1 MTTIRSGRR
10 THADWLHG
18 LLPAL
23 VVALLLGAAGAARAQ
38 ARVDISLT
46 VFHDRLSG
54 YGNWVASARF
64 GQVWY
69 PHHEHLWRPYR
80 DGSWAYTNVGWT
92 WVSGEPWAWATYH
105 YGRWVFDD
113 EYGWIWVPG
122 TVWGP
127 AWVAWRSNDDYVG
140 WAPLPPGVAVS
151 DNFDP
156 PIDPYAFVFVRTRY
170 LCDPHLVTYIE
181 PQARN
186 VTYVRL
192 TSNATRFSVSG
203 GVYFNRGVDVNVV
216 GRAMGRPVARYTVQA
231 TAVEGPTRVA
241 SGHVAIYRPT
251 SVVISRPSGYAP
263 TVRATEGPARSAAR
277 EQPVAAEHGAAPAH
291 AAVRVERPTEMA
303 SRHQRESRNLA
314 ADQAHE
320 RAALEKEHAVE
331 NAHPPAGMTRAQIAA
346 RQETEHHAQA
356 QNDARQKQ
364 ALNAQHTQEK
374 QQQQQRQ
381 QAKGS
386 DKGKGRDGRGGGLTP
401 QA

>member
-10 THADWLHG
+10 THAHWHHAF
-18 LLPAL
+18 LPAL
-23 VVALLLGAAGAARAQ
+23 VVALLLGAAGPARAQ
-38 ARVDISLT
+38 ARVDVSLT
-46 VFHDRLSG
+46 VFHDGLSR

-64 GQVWY
+64 GDVWY

-80 DGSWAYTNVGWT
+80 DGYWAYTDVGWT
-92 WVSGEPWAWATYH
+92 WVSDEPWAWATYH
-105 YGRWVFDD
+105 YGRWAFDD
-113 EYGWIWVPG
+113 EYGWIWVPD

-127 AWVAWRSNDDYVG
+127 AWVAWRDNDDYVG
-140 WAPLPPGVAVS
+140 WAPLPPGVVVR
-151 DNFDP
+151 DDFDP

-170 LCDPHLVTYIE
+170 LCDPHLVTYVE

-186 VTYVRL
+186 ATYVRL

-216 GRAMGRPVARYTVQA
+216 GRAIGRPVPHLTVQA

-241 SGHVAIYRPT
+241 SGHVAIYRPA
-251 SVVISRPSGYAP
+251 SVAISRPSEYDP
-263 TVRATEGPARSAAR
+263 KVRGTEAPAR
-277 EQPVAAEHGAAPAH
+277 VAAPEHAVAPEHGAAPAH
-291 AAVRVERPTEMA
+291 AAVRAERPAEMA
-303 SRHQRESRNLA
+303 SRHQQESRNLA

-331 NAHPPAGMTRAQIAA
+331 TAHPPAGMTRAQVAA

-364 ALNAQHTQEK
+364 ALDARQAHEK
-374 QQQQQRQ
+374 QQQQQH
-381 QAKGS
+381 AKAS
-386 DKGKGRDGRGGGLTP
+386 DKGKGRNGHGGGV
-401 QA
+401 